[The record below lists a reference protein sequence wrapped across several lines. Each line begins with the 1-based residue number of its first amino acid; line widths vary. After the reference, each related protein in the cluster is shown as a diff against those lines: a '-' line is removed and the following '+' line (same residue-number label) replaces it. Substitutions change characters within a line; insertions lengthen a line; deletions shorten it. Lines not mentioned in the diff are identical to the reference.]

1 MADVSYPQ
9 PHGNDD
15 DDDDEEYDDRDQVVV
30 SFHPHNNCSCDL
42 DGFDLYPS
50 DLDCPSFDGFLCHT
64 DRIPNRVSPN
74 ENDTVLFDRENQM
87 NFVIDMFHQRVEQS
101 QSQPHSASRVIIDS
115 DSGNPDR
122 LIGGN
127 EGTDANDLERDFGL
141 GLGLGFPVEV
151 NNNRNNG
158 DDNSGFML
166 ADCGDDFFV
175 SSRTLNAPS
184 ESENPSSR
192 SVGPE
197 YIMGGF
203 RVPDLGSSD
212 TDVAGENEID
222 FATDAGCE
230 VESNLRLSW
239 DAFQLEDDNDN
250 DRGNQDFEWEEVDD
264 RIDDREILNMIFESE
279 ADDDLSV
286 LPEIPIDTHEL
297 EEEQQPDASSLEWEV
312 LLNVHNLEGNPDLGG
327 GHYDEFNYAE
337 YDMLFEQFADP
348 DASSL
353 GRPPAARTVVEN
365 LLTVVMTELDLEK
378 NNTLCAVCKDEIGV
392 GLMGKQLPCGHR
404 YHGDCIV
411 PWLSIRNTCPVCR
424 HELPTDDLDY
434 ERRRAERGA
443 RDR

>member
-1 MADVSYPQ
+1 MAEVSYLQ

-15 DDDDEEYDDRDQVVV
+15 DDDDDDDDQEYRDQAVV
-30 SFHPHNNCSCDL
+30 SFNNCSSDL

-50 DLDCPSFDGFLCHT
+50 DFDCPAFDGFLCHT
-64 DRIPNRVSPN
+64 DPNDNHS
-74 ENDTVLFDRENQM
+74 VLFDRQNQM

-101 QSQPHSASRVIIDS
+101 QSQSQSHSASRVITDS

-122 LIGGN
+122 SLRVIGGN
-127 EGTDANDLERDFGL
+127 DGTDANDLEPDFDL

-151 NNNRNNG
+151 NYNRNNV

-166 ADCGDDFFV
+166 ADCG
-175 SSRTLNAPS
+175 
-184 ESENPSSR
+184 ENPSTR
-192 SVGPE
+192 SIGPE
-197 YIMGGF
+197 NIMGGF
-203 RVPDLGSSD
+203 RVPDFGSD

-230 VESNLRLSW
+230 IESDLRLSW
-239 DAFQLEDDNDN
+239 DAFQLEDDND

-286 LPEIPIDTHEL
+286 LPELPIGTHEL
-297 EEEQQPDASSLEWEV
+297 EEEQPDVSSLEWEV
-312 LLNVHNLEGNPDLGG
+312 LLNVNNLEGNPDLAG
-327 GHYDEFNYAE
+327 GHYDEYNYAE
-337 YDMLFEQFADP
+337 YDMLFEQFADA

-392 GLMGKQLPCGHR
+392 GLSGKQLPCGHR

-434 ERRRAERGA
+434 ERRRAERAA
-443 RDR
+443 RDH

>member
-1 MADVSYPQ
+1 MAEVSYLQ
-9 PHGNDD
+9 PHGNDDDEDD
-15 DDDDEEYDDRDQVVV
+15 DDDDEEYDDRDEVVV
-30 SFHPHNNCSCDL
+30 SFHPDNNCSCDL

-50 DLDCPSFDGFLCHT
+50 DLDCLSFDGFLCHT
-64 DRIPNRVSPN
+64 DRNPTRISPN
-74 ENDTVLFDRENQM
+74 EDDSVLFDRENQM

-101 QSQPHSASRVIIDS
+101 QSQSQSHSASPVIIDS
-115 DSGNPDR
+115 DSGNLDR
-122 LIGGN
+122 SLGPIGGN
-127 EGTDANDLERDFGL
+127 EGPDANDL

-151 NNNRNNG
+151 NNERNNG

-175 SSRTLNAPS
+175 SRRTLNARS
-184 ESENPSSR
+184 ESENPSNR

-197 YIMGGF
+197 YIMEGF
-203 RVPDLGSSD
+203 RVPDLGSD
-212 TDVAGENEID
+212 TDVAGENDID
-222 FATDAGCE
+222 FATDAGRD

-239 DAFQLEDDNDN
+239 DAFQLEDDN

-286 LPEIPIDTHEL
+286 LPDIPIATHEL
-297 EEEQQPDASSLEWEV
+297 EEQQPDTSSLEWEV
-312 LLNVHNLEGNPDLGG
+312 LLNVHNLEGTQDLAG
-327 GHYDEFNYAE
+327 GHYDEYNYAE
-337 YDMLFEQFADP
+337 YDMLFEQFADA
-348 DASSL
+348 DVSSL

-365 LLTVVMTELDLEK
+365 LLSVVMTELDLEK
-378 NNTLCAVCKDEIGV
+378 NDALCAVCKDEIGV